1 MSSALMI
8 ERDQE
13 KSPLLSEIQ
22 NEAMQRPE
30 QHTIHCPSSYL
41 YDIQINNA
49 AWCSKTRKCYFLIFH
64 FHIITAHNI
73 SCYPPILHKYSIF
86 FLHFFLGWLE
96 RNLWRILGAKQGVL
110 LLWAVWKWGIL
121 DCRGGVV
128 ITFWLFRPRLE
139 KEWLRSV

>member
-30 QHTIHCPSSYL
+30 QHTIHCPSNYK
-41 YDIQINNA
+41 YDVQINNA

-86 FLHFFLGWLE
+86 FFTFFLGMTREKLMK
-96 RNLWRILGAKQGVL
+96 NF
-110 LLWAVWKWGIL
+110 
-121 DCRGGVV
+121 GGQTRST
-128 ITFWLFRPRLE
+128 ITVG
-139 KEWLRSV
+139 SVKVGNP